1 MAQKRILSRCSA
13 RWRDPSVRFYVLS
26 LCSWSRPH
34 VSTSP
39 ASPKTR
45 ITWGYVISSM
55 SFIPRYTKSMQV
67 RVWHL
72 KRFVLQWRH
81 TSDILIT
88 SSFIKTIA
96 YVMYLPTQINWWIS
110 FFAILHSSFSFFSVE
125 IDSQYY
131 CIREAIVQAELHVL
145 RMVAFQVINLT
156 FKRNAITSH

>member
-88 SSFIKTIA
+88 SSTFIKTKA
-96 YVMYLPTQINWWIS
+96 YVLS
-110 FFAILHSSFSFFSVE
+110 FFPSSSARWEILHWEPLIHFNPHCSQGTFTLTICKCNFWIALCFQRSALLVE
-125 IDSQYY
+125 SKVS
-131 CIREAIVQAELHVL
+131 AVNV
-145 RMVAFQVINLT
+145 
-156 FKRNAITSH
+156 